1 MSEVFAAAS
10 QIFSWLFVTT
20 TGTNAHTAAVV
31 QLINLITGNDFL
43 LLGLGLMIAGAVCSY
58 LARLIHTS

>member
-1 MSEVFAAAS
+1 MSAIFTAAS
-10 QIFSWLFVTT
+10 QVFNWLFVST

-31 QLINLITGNDFL
+31 TLINLIKGNDFL

>member
-1 MSEVFAAAS
+1 MSE
-10 QIFSWLFVTT
+10 IF
-20 TGTNAHTAAVV
+20 TAATTVFSNIFGASGYV
-31 QLINLITGNDFL
+31 ASLITLITANDFL